1 MLKIHSN
8 ILLTMPSS
16 SNPPTEHVW
25 YFDADDDIPMGQPG
39 SSEPSQPMTENG
51 IQFALST
58 FLLAYH
64 VSSHLVQCEGRGHR
78 KKMTSR
84 RMQESIQAEFAETAR
99 EAAEKRARKTRAP
112 HHHVMATS
120 EVSDEDDGSFV
131 KSSSESSEDDE
142 QEATVDN
149 VEVSPD
155 IDSFYLTFIFN

>member
-1 MLKIHSN
+1 
-8 ILLTMPSS
+8 
-16 SNPPTEHVW
+16 
-25 YFDADDDIPMGQPG
+25 
-39 SSEPSQPMTENG
+39 
-51 IQFALST
+51 
-58 FLLAYH
+58 
-64 VSSHLVQCEGRGHR
+64 
-78 KKMTSR
+78 MTSR

-99 EAAEKRARKTRAP
+99 EAAEKRACKTRAP

-155 IDSFYLTFIFN
+155 IDSFYLTFIFY